1 MNEMTILVELEEEIK
16 YMKKHLEP
24 VEMNSVEPSHRMQA
38 HQAMFEEAMA
48 MPTKPKRG
56 PGRPR
61 KVSDDIFMEVFNK
74 AGSLKEAAQ
83 LLGLPVN
90 SVSVKASNLRKT
102 GCNVKRFRR
111 GRKKKVAR

>member
-1 MNEMTILVELEEEIK
+1 
-16 YMKKHLEP
+16 
-24 VEMNSVEPSHRMQA
+24 
-38 HQAMFEEAMA
+38 
-48 MPTKPKRG
+48 
-56 PGRPR
+56 
-61 KVSDDIFMEVFNK
+61 MEVFNK

>member
-1 MNEMTILVELEEEIK
+1 MNNPNEMTIVVELEEEENNNMVVAK
-16 YMKKHLEP
+16 QK
-24 VEMNSVEPSHRMQA
+24 
-38 HQAMFEEAMA
+38 
-48 MPTKPKRG
+48 KRG

-74 AGSLKEAAQ
+74 AGSLKEAAH

>member
-1 MNEMTILVELEEEIK
+1 MNNPNEMTILVELEEQSNNAYCLVSKEDCDA
-16 YMKKHLEP
+16 
-24 VEMNSVEPSHRMQA
+24 MNMIQEFDGVNWRA
-38 HQAMFEEAMA
+38 
-48 MPTKPKRG
+48 RR
-56 PGRPR
+56 RPR
-61 KVSDDIFMEVFNK
+61 KKISNDIFMEVFNK

>member
-1 MNEMTILVELEEEIK
+1 MDANKELKKMNEMTIVVDLEEQNNNMVVA
-16 YMKKHLEP
+16 MKPK
-24 VEMNSVEPSHRMQA
+24 
-38 HQAMFEEAMA
+38 
-48 MPTKPKRG
+48 KRG